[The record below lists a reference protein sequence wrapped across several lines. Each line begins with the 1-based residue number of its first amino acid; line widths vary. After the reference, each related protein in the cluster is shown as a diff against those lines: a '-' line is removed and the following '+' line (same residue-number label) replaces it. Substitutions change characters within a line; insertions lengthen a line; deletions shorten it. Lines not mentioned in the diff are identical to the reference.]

1 MPTRR
6 PTSLQASDPGRAVL
20 PVATPPPAEE
30 VPAEGHT
37 DSRFSVKCRW
47 YRSVVTKGGQVGS
60 SGKGR
65 WPRCCFL
72 LLGTILCRPPECQC
86 PHVRNCTHCCIQGP
100 CTPCVSRLNDC
111 RCRTSR
117 QRQAYPGPCRNPPQY
132 CWVHPDKEAAIQ
144 CILCLRCKVD
154 TKKSYHCSPEC
165 LREHWAF
172 HRDFHQQS
180 RENGAPPRQPPRVR
194 CTWR

>member
-1 MPTRR
+1 
-6 PTSLQASDPGRAVL
+6 
-20 PVATPPPAEE
+20 
-30 VPAEGHT
+30 
-37 DSRFSVKCRW
+37 
-47 YRSVVTKGGQVGS
+47 
-60 SGKGR
+60 
-65 WPRCCFL
+65 
-72 LLGTILCRPPECQC
+72 
-86 PHVRNCTHCCIQGP
+86 
-100 CTPCVSRLNDC
+100 
-111 RCRTSR
+111 
-117 QRQAYPGPCRNPPQY
+117 
-132 CWVHPDKEAAIQ
+132 VHPDKEAAIQ